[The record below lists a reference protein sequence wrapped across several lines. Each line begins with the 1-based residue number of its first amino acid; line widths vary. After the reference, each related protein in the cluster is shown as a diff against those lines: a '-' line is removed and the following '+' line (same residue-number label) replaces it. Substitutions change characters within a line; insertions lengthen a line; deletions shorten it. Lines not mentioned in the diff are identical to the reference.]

1 MSLNQDFI
9 LDFMKVMSVP
19 LLLLIIYSDYPLS
32 FFIEEECL
40 AFFT

>member
-32 FFIEEECL
+32 FCL
-40 AFFT
+40 RVAGKNA